1 MKKTKMTEYIEKEKV
16 LDILRGNWCAF
27 SDPNVAMRN
36 AIDKIKDYPAE
47 TFQSRQ
53 HGRWTEGKVV
63 VCSVCGCGQ
72 VDAGAKRNYCP
83 NCGARMDG

>member
-1 MKKTKMTEYIEKEKV
+1 MNEYVEKDYV
-16 LDILRGNWCAF
+16 LGILRDNWCTF
-27 SDPNVAMRN
+27 SDANVAMRN
-36 AIDKIKDYPAE
+36 AIERIKESPFE
-47 TFQSRQ
+47 TLQSRQ

-83 NCGARMDG
+83 NCGAKMDGA